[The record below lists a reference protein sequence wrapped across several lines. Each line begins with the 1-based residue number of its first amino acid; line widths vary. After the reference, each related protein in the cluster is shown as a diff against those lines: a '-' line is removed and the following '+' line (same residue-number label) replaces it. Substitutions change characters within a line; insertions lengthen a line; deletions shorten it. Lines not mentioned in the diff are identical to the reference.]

1 MEEDRE
7 YIVEKILYTN
17 EEQAYQYRLT
27 VSEFRGV
34 VYINIRKFFLSFE
47 EEYIPSREG
56 ATFPL
61 TVPSLTNLL
70 DGLMEIA
77 TKADKDE
84 ALERYFT
91 KLAENNQ
98 LESN

>member
-1 MEEDRE
+1 MDDESHE

-34 VYINIRKFFLSFE
+34 VYLNIRKFFLSFE

-70 DGLMEIA
+70 EGLMEIA

-84 ALERYFT
+84 ALTKYFSS
-91 KLAENNQ
+91 LGENNK
-98 LESN
+98 LEK

>member
-56 ATFPL
+56 AAFPL

-84 ALERYFT
+84 ALTKYF
-91 KLAENNQ
+91 
-98 LESN
+98 SNLQPNE

>member
-34 VYINIRKFFLSFE
+34 VYLNIRKFFLSFE
-47 EEYIPSREG
+47 EEYVPSKEG

-70 DGLMEIA
+70 EGLMEIA

-84 ALERYFT
+84 ALTKYFSS
-91 KLAENNQ
+91 LEENNR
-98 LESN
+98 LENK

>member
-7 YIVEKILYTN
+7 YIVEKVLYTN

-34 VYINIRKFFLSFE
+34 VYLNIRKFFLSFE

-61 TVPSLTNLL
+61 TVTSLTNLL
-70 DGLMEIA
+70 DGLMEVA

-84 ALERYFT
+84 ALTKYFSS
-91 KLAENNQ
+91 LAENNQ
-98 LESN
+98 LESK

>member
-1 MEEDRE
+1 MEDDRE
-7 YIVEKILYTN
+7 YIVEKTLYTN

-34 VYINIRKFFLSFE
+34 IYLNIRKYFLSFE

-70 DGLMEIA
+70 DGLMEVA

-84 ALERYFT
+84 ALTRYFSSLT
-91 KLAENNQ
+91 NE
-98 LESN
+98 

>member
-1 MEEDRE
+1 MEEEDRE

-47 EEYIPSREG
+47 EAYIPSREG

-84 ALERYFT
+84 ALTKYFST
-91 KLAENNQ
+91 LQPNE
-98 LESN
+98 